1 MAVTTRYI
9 GERYSAG
16 VGYLI
21 LPNDLDRDT
30 YVRYC
35 FNTNTISIALE
46 NGGILNNV
54 QCTKSVIQQLEF
66 PLNTKEVGSQV
77 VWVDQEALG
86 YPVVVGVL
94 LRSDQV
100 TDLSEHQTSQRRVT
114 NNGSSEI
121 LVDGQNP
128 FIIINSDSLKDTGG
142 DIYIV
147 SKNTG
152 LTSKININSSG
163 EINLSSQN
171 IQASISNELN
181 IIIRDSL
188 QDDKIT
194 TINYTKGEG
203 FNYQDEFDNQ
213 IEVKD
218 GKINIVSDNIN
229 IGGDNATEPILLGDT
244 TVSMIDKIL
253 EILGRTTTTTLIGA
267 QPILTAPEFIALR
280 AQLETLKSSKHRI
293 E

>member
-1 MAVTTRYI
+1 MVTTRYI
-9 GERYSAG
+9 GERYTAG

-21 LPNDLDRDT
+21 VPNDLDRDT

-66 PLNTKEVGSQV
+66 PLTSKEIGNQV

-86 YPVVVGVL
+86 YPVIVGVL
-94 LRSDQV
+94 LRADQV
-100 TDLSEHQTSQRRVT
+100 TDLSEHQTSHRRVT
-114 NNGSSEI
+114 ENGSSEI
-121 LVDGQNP
+121 LVDGKNP
-128 FIIINSDSLKDTGG
+128 FIIINSDSLKDSGG

-152 LTSKININSSG
+152 QTSKININSSG

-181 IIIRDSL
+181 VVIRDSL

-194 TINYTKGEG
+194 TINYTKGKG
-203 FNYQDEFDNQ
+203 FNYLDECDNQ
-213 IEVKD
+213 IEVID

-229 IGGDNATEPILLGDT
+229 IGGDNASESILLGDT

-253 EILGRTTTTTLIGA
+253 EILGRTQTTTLIGP
-267 QPILTAPEFIALR
+267 QPLLTAAEFTALR
-280 AQLETLKSSKHRI
+280 AQLETLKSKKHRI

>member
-1 MAVTTRYI
+1 MVTTRYI
-9 GERYSAG
+9 GERYTAG

-21 LPNDLDRDT
+21 VPNDLDRDT

-66 PLNTKEVGSQV
+66 PLTSKEIGNQV

-86 YPVVVGVL
+86 YPVIVGVL
-94 LRSDQV
+94 LRADQV
-100 TDLSEHQTSQRRVT
+100 TDLSEHQTSHRRVT
-114 NNGSSEI
+114 ENGSSEI
-121 LVDGQNP
+121 LVDGKNP
-128 FIIINSDSLKDTGG
+128 FIIINSDSLKDSGG

-152 LTSKININSSG
+152 QTSKININSSG

-181 IIIRDSL
+181 VVIRDSL

-194 TINYTKGEG
+194 TINYTKGKG
-203 FNYQDEFDNQ
+203 FNYLDEFDNQ
-213 IEVKD
+213 IEVID

-229 IGGDNATEPILLGDT
+229 IGGDNASESILLGDT

-253 EILGRTTTTTLIGA
+253 EILGRTQTTTLIGP
-267 QPILTAPEFIALR
+267 QPLLTAAEFTALR
-280 AQLETLKSSKHRI
+280 AQLETLKSKKHRI

>member
-1 MAVTTRYI
+1 MVTTRYI
-9 GERYSAG
+9 GERYSSG

-30 YVRYC
+30 YIRYC

-46 NGGILNNV
+46 NGGVLNNV
-54 QCTKSVIQQLEF
+54 QCTKSVMQQLEF

-77 VWVDQEALG
+77 VWTDQEGLG

-100 TDLSEHQTSQRRVT
+100 TDLLENQTSQRRVT

-121 LVDGQNP
+121 LVDGKNP

-194 TINYTKGEG
+194 TINYTKGKG
-203 FNYQDEFDNQ
+203 FNYEDEFDNQ

-229 IGGDNATEPILLGDT
+229 LGGDNATEPILLGDT

-253 EILGRTTTTTLIGA
+253 EILGRTTTTTLIGP
-267 QPILTAPEFIALR
+267 QPLLTAPEFIALR
-280 AQLETLKSSKHRI
+280 AQLETLKSSKHKI

>member
-1 MAVTTRYI
+1 MVTTRYI

-30 YVRYC
+30 YIRYC

-54 QCTKSVIQQLEF
+54 QCTKSVMQQLEF

-77 VWVDQEALG
+77 VWTDQEALG

-100 TDLSEHQTSQRRVT
+100 TDLSENQTSQRRVT

-121 LVDGQNP
+121 LVDGKNP

-194 TINYTKGEG
+194 TINYTKGKG
-203 FNYQDEFDNQ
+203 FNYEDEFDNQ

-229 IGGDNATEPILLGDT
+229 LGGDNATEPILLGDT
-244 TVSMIDKIL
+244 TVSMIDNIL
-253 EILGRTTTTTLIGA
+253 EILGRTTTTTLIGP
-267 QPILTAPEFIALR
+267 QPLLTAPEFIALR
-280 AQLETLKSSKHRI
+280 AQLETLKSKKHNI